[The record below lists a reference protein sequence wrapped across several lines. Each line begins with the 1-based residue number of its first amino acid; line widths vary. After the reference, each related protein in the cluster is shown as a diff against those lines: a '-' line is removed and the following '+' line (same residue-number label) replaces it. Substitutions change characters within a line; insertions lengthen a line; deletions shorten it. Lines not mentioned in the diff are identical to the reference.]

1 MTKCIIIF
9 FFITSFFWQ
18 NNLLAKVESKII
30 LKVENKIITNYEI
43 KNKIIRTL
51 ILANVQINQKNING
65 LKQRALEFLI
75 QNKLQEIELSKHNF
89 TNDRFKINK
98 YIESI
103 TSSNLNDL
111 KKKFNNN
118 KIDYQLFLQEIE
130 TQFKWQQL
138 IYQIYSSKI
147 EIDEKLIEEE
157 LKILISKKK
166 SPLKDFR
173 LSEIEIPYDNSQN
186 DKDKIKKIEKLIK
199 ETSFED
205 VVLKFSVSS
214 TSSKKGDLGWVNG
227 KSLSQKIYTIVN
239 KMKINDVSK
248 PILKQNNILF
258 LKLVNKRT
266 SKANNDNIVQLKKNL
281 VDKKKNNL
289 FDLYSRSHLSKLRN
303 TSIIEYK

>member
-1 MTKCIIIF
+1 MKKCIIIF
-9 FFITSFFWQ
+9 FFIASFFLK
-18 NNLLAKVESKII
+18 NNLSAKVENKII
-30 LKVENKIITNYEI
+30 LKVENKIITNIEI
-43 KNKIIRTL
+43 KNKILRTL
-51 ILANVQINQKNING
+51 IRANVEINQKNIND

-89 TNDRFKINK
+89 TSDKSKINE
-98 YIESI
+98 YIESV
-103 TSSNLNDL
+103 TSSSLNDL

-130 TQFKWQQL
+130 TQFKWQKL

-157 LKILISKKK
+157 LKILISKK
-166 SPLKDFR
+166 STVEDFR
-173 LSEIEIPYDNSQN
+173 LSEIEISYDSSQN

-199 ETSFED
+199 ETSFEN

-214 TSSKKGDLGWVNG
+214 TSSNKGDLGWVNS
-227 KSLSQKIYTIVN
+227 KSLSNKIYTIVD

-248 PILKQNNILF
+248 PILRQNNILF
-258 LKLVNKRT
+258 LKLLDKKT
-266 SKANNDNIVQLKKNL
+266 SKTNNDNIVQLKKNL
-281 VDKKKNNL
+281 IDQKKNDL

>member
-1 MTKCIIIF
+1 MKKCIIIF
-9 FFITSFFWQ
+9 FFIASFFLQ
-18 NNLLAKVESKII
+18 NNLSAKVENKII
-30 LKVENKIITNYEI
+30 LKVENKIITNFEI
-43 KNKIIRTL
+43 KNKILRTL
-51 ILANVQINQKNING
+51 IIANVEINQKNIND

-89 TNDRFKINK
+89 TSDKSKINE
-98 YIESI
+98 YIESV

-130 TQFKWQQL
+130 TQLKWQKL

-157 LKILISKKK
+157 LKILISKK
-166 SPLKDFR
+166 STVEDFR
-173 LSEIEIPYDNSQN
+173 LSEIVISYDNSQN

-199 ETSFED
+199 ETSFEN
-205 VVLKFSVSS
+205 VVFKFSNSS
-214 TSSKKGDLGWVNG
+214 TSSNKGDLGWVNS
-227 KSLSQKIYTIVN
+227 KSLSNKIYTIVD

-248 PILKQNNILF
+248 PILRQNNILF
-258 LKLVNKRT
+258 LKLLDKKT
-266 SKANNDNIVQLKKNL
+266 SKTNNDNIVQLKKNL
-281 VDKKKNNL
+281 VDQKKNDL

>member
-89 TNDRFKINK
+89 TNDRSKINE

-103 TSSNLNDL
+103 TSSSLSDL
-111 KKKFNNN
+111 KKKFENN
-118 KIDYQLFLQEIE
+118 KIDYQLFLHEIE
-130 TQFKWQQL
+130 TQFKWQKL

-147 EIDEKLIEEE
+147 EIDEKSIEEE
-157 LKILISKKK
+157 LKILLNKK
-166 SPLKDFR
+166 SSVKSFR
-173 LSEIEIPYDNSQN
+173 LSEIEIPYNNSQSDN
-186 DKDKIKKIEKLIK
+186 DKIKNIEKLIK
-199 ETSFED
+199 ETSFEE
-205 VVLKFSVSS
+205 VVLKLSISS
-214 TSSKKGDLGWVNG
+214 TASNKGDLGWVNS
-227 KSLSQKIYTIVN
+227 KSLSPKIYAIVN
-239 KMKINDVSK
+239 KMKINDISE
-248 PILKQNNILF
+248 PILRQNNILF
-258 LKLVNKRT
+258 LKLIDKKI
-266 SKANNDNIVQLKKNL
+266 SKANNDNIAQLKKNL
-281 VDKKKNNL
+281 IDKKKNDL
-289 FDLYSRSHLSKLRN
+289 FNLYSRNHLSKLRN